1 MINEN
6 ESNLDKLCF
15 EYGTQMYVMGNE
27 KNENVIQKSL
37 GVLQEDGVF
46 AFYLY
51 LKSRETKKDEK
62 AVSSSIQEKIEAL
75 LKHESIGLLKG
86 PLHVDQLKSLGES
99 LDDLLLAKT
108 LIEKTLIYALYQ
120 AKSM

>member
-15 EYGTQMYVMGNE
+15 EYGTQMYVEGNE

-51 LKSRETKKDEK
+51 LKSIKKE
-62 AVSSSIQEKIEAL
+62 QEPQ
-75 LKHESIGLLKG
+75 G
-86 PLHVDQLKSLGES
+86 
-99 LDDLLLAKT
+99 
-108 LIEKTLIYALYQ
+108 
-120 AKSM
+120 